1 MIGCGSRDHHVMLEN
16 LGFDTG
22 SRSNV
27 NNEINT
33 KFRELFLKISVG
45 TTIAEFVVFND
56 ETEK

>member
-1 MIGCGSRDHHVMLEN
+1 M
-16 LGFDTG
+16 GFDTG